1 MTLTAIPI
9 APDIYWVGAIDWA
22 VRNFHGYTTHRGTT
36 YNAYLIVDEKITLI
50 DTVKKGFGHELLE
63 RAASVVDPAKIDYIV
78 SDHSEPDHSGTLRE
92 VVAAVKPEK
101 VFASVMGQK
110 ALARH
115 FGDIGCPVTAVKDG
129 ERLSL
134 GRRTVAFMETRM
146 LHWPDSM
153 FTYLVEDRILFS
165 QDAFGMHLATAE
177 RFDDELPWD
186 LLERMSSD
194 YYANIITL
202 YSPHVARLLEKVA
215 AAGLSFSMVAP
226 DHGPIW
232 RDMTRFAKV
241 AENYRNWSARKLAR
255 KAVVLYDTM
264 WHATEKMARYI
275 ADGIVAGGVK
285 AEVMPLGSCSRSDVA
300 SMMIDAAALVA
311 GSPTLNNNV
320 YPSLADALTYLRGL
334 KFRTPVGAVFGSYG
348 WSGEGNAQLKEYLA
362 SMNCEVVGE
371 VKTQYVPDAGTL
383 TACRELGL
391 KVAAKVK
398 ELVPE

>member
-1 MTLTAIPI
+1 MTLSAIPI

-36 YNAYLIVDEKITLI
+36 YNAYLIIDKKITLV
-50 DTVKKGFGHELLE
+50 DTVKKGFEHELLE
-63 RAASVVDPAKIDYIV
+63 RIASVIDPSKIDYII

-101 VFASVMGQK
+101 VFASVVGQK
-110 ALARH
+110 TLARH
-115 FGDIGCPVTAVKDG
+115 FGDIGIPVTAVKDG
-129 ERLSL
+129 EKLSL
-134 GRRTVAFMETRM
+134 GKRTVAFMETRM

-153 FTYLVEDRILFS
+153 FSYLVEDRILFS

-202 YSPHVARLLEKVA
+202 YSPQVAKLLEKVA
-215 AAGLSFSMVAP
+215 AAGLSFTMVAP

-232 RDMTRFAKV
+232 RDMTRFGKMV
-241 AENYRNWSARKLAR
+241 ENYGKWSSRKLAR
-255 KAVVLYDTM
+255 KAVVLYDTI
-264 WHATEKMARYI
+264 WHATEEMARYI

-285 AEVMPLGSCSRSDVA
+285 VEVMPLSSSSRSDVA
-300 SMMIDAAALVA
+300 SAMIDAAAIVA
-311 GSPTLNNNV
+311 GSPTLNNNL

-334 KFRTPVGAVFGSYG
+334 KFGTPVGAVFGSYG
-348 WSGEGNAQLKEYLA
+348 WSGEGTAQLKEYLA
-362 SMNCEVVGE
+362 SMNCTVIGE
-371 VKTQYVPDAGTL
+371 VKTQYAPDAGTL
-383 TACRELGL
+383 TACRDLGMQ
-391 KVAAKVK
+391 VAAKVK
-398 ELVPE
+398 ELLPE

>member
-1 MTLTAIPI
+1 MTLSAIPI

-36 YNAYLIVDEKITLI
+36 YNAYLIIDKKITLV
-50 DTVKKGFGHELLE
+50 DTVKKGFEHELLE
-63 RAASVVDPAKIDYIV
+63 RIASVIDPSKIDYII

-101 VFASVMGQK
+101 VFASVVGQK
-110 ALARH
+110 TLARH
-115 FGDIGCPVTAVKDG
+115 FGDIGIPVTAVKDG
-129 ERLSL
+129 YKLSL
-134 GRRTVAFMETRM
+134 GKRTIAFMETRM

-153 FTYLVEDRILFS
+153 FSYLVEDQLLFS

-177 RFDDELPWD
+177 RFDDELSWD

-202 YSPHVARLLEKVA
+202 YSPQVAKLLEKVA
-215 AAGLSFSMVAP
+215 ASGLSFKMVAP

-232 RDMTRFAKV
+232 RDMARFGKMV
-241 AENYRNWSARKLAR
+241 ENYGKWSARELVR
-255 KAVVLYDTM
+255 KAVILYDTM
-264 WHATEKMARYI
+264 WHATEEMARYI

-285 AEVMPLGSCSRSDVA
+285 AEVMPLGSSSRSDVA
-300 SMMIDAAALVA
+300 SMMIDAAALVV

-334 KFRTPVGAVFGSYG
+334 KFGTPVGAVFGSYG
-348 WSGEGNAQLKEYLA
+348 WSGEGTAQLKEYLA
-362 SMNCEVVGE
+362 SMNCAVIGE

-383 TACRELGL
+383 TACRDLGMQ
-391 KVAAKVK
+391 VAAKVK
-398 ELVPE
+398 ELLPE

>member
-1 MTLTAIPI
+1 MTLSAIPI

-36 YNAYLIVDEKITLI
+36 YNAYLIIDKKITLV
-50 DTVKKGFGHELLE
+50 DTVKKGFEHELLE
-63 RAASVVDPAKIDYIV
+63 RIASVIDPSKIDYII

-101 VFASVMGQK
+101 VFASVVGQK
-110 ALARH
+110 TLARH
-115 FGDIGCPVTAVKDG
+115 FGDIGIPVTAVKDG
-129 ERLSL
+129 EKLSL
-134 GRRTVAFMETRM
+134 GKRTVAFMETRM

-153 FTYLVEDRILFS
+153 FSYLVEDRILFS

-202 YSPHVARLLEKVA
+202 YSPQVAKLLEKVA
-215 AAGLSFSMVAP
+215 AAGLSFTMVAP

-232 RDMTRFAKV
+232 RDMTRFGKMV
-241 AENYRNWSARKLAR
+241 ENYGKWSSRKLAR

-264 WHATEKMARYI
+264 WHATEEMARYI

-285 AEVMPLGSCSRSDVA
+285 VEVMPLSSSSRSDVA
-300 SMMIDAAALVA
+300 SAMIDAAAIVA
-311 GSPTLNNNV
+311 GSPTLNNNL

-334 KFRTPVGAVFGSYG
+334 KFGTPVGAVFGSYG
-348 WSGEGNAQLKEYLA
+348 WSGEGTAQLKEYLA
-362 SMNCEVVGE
+362 SMNCTVIGE
-371 VKTQYVPDAGTL
+371 VKTQYAPDAGTL
-383 TACRELGL
+383 TACRDLGMQ
-391 KVAAKVK
+391 VAAKVK
-398 ELVPE
+398 ELLPE

>member
-36 YNAYLIVDEKITLI
+36 YNAYLIIDEKITLI
-50 DTVKKGFGHELLE
+50 DTVKKGFERELLE
-63 RAASVVDPAKIDYIV
+63 RAASVVDPAKIDYII
-78 SDHSEPDHSGTLRE
+78 SNHSEPDHSGTLRE

-134 GRRTVAFMETRM
+134 GRRTAAFMETRM

-202 YSPHVARLLEKVA
+202 YSPQVARLLEKVA
-215 AAGLSFSMVAP
+215 AAGLSLSMVAP

-232 RDMTRFAKV
+232 RDMTRFEQV
-241 AENYRNWSARKLAR
+241 VENYRNWSARKLAR

-264 WHATEKMARYI
+264 WHATEEMARYI
-275 ADGIVAGGVK
+275 ADGIAAGGVK

-362 SMNCEVVGE
+362 SMNCEVIGE
-371 VKTQYVPDAGTL
+371 VKTQYAPDAGTL
-383 TACRELGL
+383 AACRELGL

>member
-1 MTLTAIPI
+1 MTLTAIPV
-9 APDIYWVGAIDWA
+9 APGIYWVGAIDWA

-36 YNAYLIVDEKITLI
+36 YNAYLIMDEKITLI
-50 DTVKKGFGHELLE
+50 DTVKKGFEHELLE
-63 RAASVVDPAKIDYIV
+63 RIASVIDPSKIDYII

-92 VVAAVKPEK
+92 VVATVKPEK
-101 VFASVMGQK
+101 VFASTVGQK
-110 ALARH
+110 TLARH
-115 FGDIGCPVTAVKDG
+115 FGDIGIPVTAVKDG

-134 GRRTVAFMETRM
+134 GKRTVAFMETRM

-153 FTYLVEDRILFS
+153 FSYLVEDRILFS
-165 QDAFGMHLATAE
+165 QDAFGMHLATTE

-202 YSPHVARLLEKVA
+202 YSPHVAKLLEKVA
-215 AAGLSFSMVAP
+215 AAGLSFSMVLP

-232 RDMTRFAKV
+232 RDMTRFGKM
-241 AENYRNWSARKLAR
+241 AENYKRWSSRKLER

-264 WHATEKMARYI
+264 WHATEEMARYI
-275 ADGIVAGGVK
+275 ADGIVANGVK

-334 KFRTPVGAVFGSYG
+334 KFGTPVGAVFGSYG
-348 WSGEGNAQLKEYLA
+348 WSGEGTAQLKEYLA
-362 SMNCEVVGE
+362 SMNCAVIGE
-371 VKTQYVPDAGTL
+371 VRTQYVPDAATL
-383 TACRELGL
+383 AACRELGL
-391 KVAAKVK
+391 SVAAKVK
-398 ELVPE
+398 ELIPE

>member
-1 MTLTAIPI
+1 MTLSAIPI

-36 YNAYLIVDEKITLI
+36 YNAYLIIDKKITLV
-50 DTVKKGFGHELLE
+50 DTVKRGFEHELLE
-63 RAASVVDPAKIDYIV
+63 RIASVIDPSKIDYII

-101 VFASVMGQK
+101 VFASVVGQK
-110 ALARH
+110 TLARH
-115 FGDIGCPVTAVKDG
+115 FGDIGIPVTAVKDG
-129 ERLSL
+129 EKLSL
-134 GRRTVAFMETRM
+134 GKRTVAFMETRM

-153 FTYLVEDRILFS
+153 FSYLVEDRILFS

-202 YSPHVARLLEKVA
+202 YSPQVAKLLEKVA
-215 AAGLSFSMVAP
+215 AAGLSFTMVAP

-232 RDMTRFAKV
+232 RDMTRFGKMV
-241 AENYRNWSARKLAR
+241 ENYGKWSSRKLAR

-264 WHATEKMARYI
+264 WHATEEMARYI

-285 AEVMPLGSCSRSDVA
+285 VEVMPLSSSSRSDVA
-300 SMMIDAAALVA
+300 SAMIDAAAIVA
-311 GSPTLNNNV
+311 GSPTLNNNL

-334 KFRTPVGAVFGSYG
+334 KFGTPVGAVFGSYG
-348 WSGEGNAQLKEYLA
+348 WSGEGTAQLKEYLA
-362 SMNCEVVGE
+362 SMNCTVIGE
-371 VKTQYVPDAGTL
+371 VKTQYAPDAGTL
-383 TACRELGL
+383 TACRDLGMQ
-391 KVAAKVK
+391 VAAKVK
-398 ELVPE
+398 ELLPE